1 MNIIGG
7 KVGTNYNVEGNGY
20 VFGGSKGK
28 VWFGANATTEEE
40 ITEQRYTEAHIANV
54 RETAVTIGTTDGE
67 YQPAIRTVYGG
78 GEDGH
83 VYEDAHVIINNGTI
97 ARSVFGGG
105 KGTSTYKT
113 YLWDPGNAGNNKAE
127 SAHSW
132 TAGKVYGNTNVTMNG
147 GSVGWFIYGGG
158 NMASVGKGNYSGGAD
173 DYSTGGYGELP
184 SASGNLWTT
193 AYTDQNPTKDLPY
206 HFLNSGIATVTIK
219 GGTVGAT
226 DAGLEN
232 NIPKGSVFGGSR
244 GYVAKSETKSPRY
257 RYMPDFFLG
266 YVNKAIVNIG
276 GTTAE
281 GAVAT
286 AGPTIYGS
294 VYGGGQDGHVRNN
307 TEVKIFKGSIT
318 GQGAVNDP
326 AGRSGH
332 VFGAGSGIGTYTDG
346 GKTYCNSSSGS
357 VTCTTL
363 VEVNGGSVAGSIYGG
378 GALASVGPYRPTGS
392 SSELHAAT
400 PEHKSCSYT
409 KVDIKGGAIGGNV
422 YGASRGPSEAYLKS
436 QFTDQSITYNQDMFA
451 TDIWSDVNISGGTID
466 GNVYGGGEG
475 GRVIESTTVILTGG
489 VIGTASAGGD
499 VFGGGK
505 GSQNLQAIVG
515 GDATVE
521 LNPNMTATDEGC
533 VVRRIFGCNDVNGS
547 PLGHASVHVYATQ
560 HRNKTDNP
568 KIGNK
573 YEKYGDV
580 EEYTPANYT
589 TYTYEGKTLE
599 DLAKDVGMSDS
610 DITTYKAAIT
620 AAAEGDKATKLEEWR
635 EAISVKKYDVL
646 AVYGGGN
653 LAPYEPTNINSEVT
667 SVVIDGCQLTSIK
680 QVYGGGNAA
689 FVPGT
694 SVRVNEAYEIDE
706 VFGGGNGKDIYLDPR
721 DNKWYQNPGANVGY
735 SDFTHDGTET
745 GADLANAISK
755 IDNDDAT
762 DSDPAIA
769 KTKREN
775 NYKLGSGVATTNV
788 LGGRIHLAYGGSNK
802 RGNISNM
809 VLSVYQ
815 ESGTCEMVVDHAY
828 GAGKDADTDATPVL
842 KMDCVGYM
850 ERVFGGSTNADVYND
865 IVLTITNGNYGEVY
879 GGNDRDGA
887 VYGSITVNIEEGGCL
902 PIHIGNLY
910 AGGYMAPYSKY
921 GYEKNTD
928 GTYKRDAVSGK
939 LIPLKSGDN
948 PVNDPCIN
956 VISASSI
963 GNIYGGGYQAAVVA
977 NPHVNVNMKAGRV
990 EVVNKG
996 TTESPIWKDNEGK
1009 ADTEK
1014 VKTTTYPAEVVYDE
1028 ITYHISDEGL
1038 RVNVDR
1044 LEMTSDLET
1053 ALLAQLSGTSE
1064 DPDDYKK
1071 TEDPKTYVYRDITG
1085 IFHKVSTVIERER
1098 HWARLPIGYISD
1110 NVYGGGNEADIIG
1123 STYLEIG
1130 TGTHHDMSNPTA
1142 APTAWD
1148 PARNAADIRGAVFGG
1163 GDEGNVTGNTYVTF
1177 ANGTVQKAI
1186 YGGGDL
1192 GDVGTTTAIPAADP
1206 GNYTWADDTGVSNV
1220 TITGGQV
1227 GPTTP
1232 TDELPGNV
1240 FGGGKGDNTS
1250 FYCEKGMVYGTNVS
1264 IENGTVKGSVY
1275 GGGEIGRVE
1284 QNTVVTIGLETG
1296 VSTPVVEGYVFGAGK
1311 GLETHG
1317 YAALVRGNPTV
1328 TIQGDAEVG
1337 KSVYGGGEIAS
1348 VGSFWVNTPS
1358 LPSSAPEVPEGTPIG
1373 MPYELKVPSSGKCT
1387 VIVQGN
1393 AEIGP
1398 DDMAMTKAAGPDDFG
1413 HVFGAGKGI
1422 LPREFDYASETDEHK
1437 PKRMINSGGENTWE
1451 WFADEPHYVTFIE
1464 TQAMVGATDVTIGG
1478 SAFIKGSVYGG
1489 SENGHVLNNTKV
1501 TIADQCQIG
1510 NGYVQMADAG
1520 TYLDTKVS
1528 VNRRYTATEWSEGRL
1543 YPEGDLATLVGDN
1556 YQHSLPECASWEY
1569 KTPYAA
1575 HDVYDLNDNN
1585 QPKFATDGH
1594 TFYGNVFGGGSG
1606 LFPYKRNPAWIKDT
1620 ERSAKEG
1627 IPVDA
1632 NGLSDGVWLRSA
1644 GAVYGNTEVI
1654 ITGGHILTN
1663 VYGGNE
1669 MTDVG
1674 KFKLDHSSAPT
1685 IPKVGGTCTVKMSGG
1700 TLGVPRTL
1708 GQIAAHPVTCY
1719 LFGAGKGDQR
1729 VNFNTW
1735 TNVNHTIVE
1744 VTDEARIYGS
1754 VFGGGE
1760 DGHVLGDVQLDVKSG
1775 KTVGTDAAAI
1785 RYPYIGT
1792 TGTSYVDGNIFG
1804 GGRGFSGEAL
1814 TAGSVGGN
1822 VTVNISDGTMFGSV
1836 YGGGRLA
1843 SVGTKFTAVTDPYYG
1858 QLQPDTDTDVYFT
1871 QSEIEAAQYGEA
1883 AYGKTTSDIKIY
1895 KGTHGHITVNIS
1907 GGTIGNTSLVGTE
1920 AGAEHSGN
1928 VFGGSMGRLTLLD
1941 GTINPLW
1948 PKMAVVKTAKTNIS
1962 GTALITGSVYGG
1974 CELSMLR
1981 GDSHVTIGGVL
1992 GADNTTITSTESDN
2006 PVIKRNVFGGGYGS
2020 DDYTTET
2027 KISAGG
2033 FSSDTYTF
2041 KPMQLAGIVCGDTYV
2056 NIKRGS
2062 VMNNVY
2068 GGGDMATVGLIDFNN
2083 AVHHTSVKDGFG
2095 LSWPYKMTFIP
2106 YDDSGVSTAIGGTT
2120 NVTITGGRIGSS
2132 TTSTPGVDNGNIYG
2146 GGKGKAG
2153 ATSDFEFCG
2162 NAKNTYVTIN
2172 YTAGVPADTEASDAQ
2187 LILGSVFGGAEDGH
2201 VIEDTHVSMQSGLV
2215 THSLFAGGRGQGT
2228 YSGTLRK
2235 LAGEGTYTTDVRSI
2249 TAGKVYG
2256 NTYLEMTGGAVW
2268 HNVFGG
2274 GFMASVG
2281 KGNYAGGADDYA
2293 TIGYGETI
2301 ESNLWA
2307 HSNNFNPN
2315 MPISNTNVPETM
2327 ADYFLSS
2334 GKAYLTITGGT
2345 VGQLDNTLWDGLPS
2359 GSVFGSSRGIAAPN
2373 ITDYDKITPEY
2384 CPDFFA
2390 GYVNET
2396 FMTIGGDYKCIKAC
2410 VDKNGTVHVPG
2421 RTLSANQMKAMF
2433 TGTAILTGDT
2443 PSAEYWIPITGDG
2456 PKIYGSV
2463 YGGGQDGHVRREAH
2477 MIINKGEVGIPY
2489 TEANR
2494 STLGTSSGMSLEEE
2508 LNDPRW
2514 LLRGN
2519 LFGAGSGISQYSYDM
2534 DGDPA
2539 TPNETG
2545 YSTSAGSV
2553 THFTVIDVYGGII
2566 HRNIY
2571 GGGSLASVGP
2581 PPVGSTE
2588 ITPKGSDPAL
2598 YGTQSLNI
2606 VNIYGTVGTP
2616 DGYVSGF
2623 TFNPVYGGEVYGASR
2638 GMTTL
2643 DSNLFSTSVWT
2654 RVNIFD
2660 GARIMNNVFG
2670 GGDAGVVKKDTEV
2683 NIGDEKP

>member
-1 MNIIGG
+1 MNI
-7 KVGTNYNVEGNGY
+7 
-20 VFGGSKGK
+20 S
-28 VWFGANATTEEE
+28 
-40 ITEQRYTEAHIANV
+40 
-54 RETAVTIGTTDGE
+54 D
-67 YQPAIRTVYGG
+67 
-78 GEDGH
+78 
-83 VYEDAHVIINNGTI
+83 GTI
-97 ARSVFGGG
+97 A
-105 KGTSTYKT
+105 
-113 YLWDPGNAGNNKAE
+113 
-127 SAHSW
+127 
-132 TAGKVYGNTNVTMNG
+132 
-147 GSVGWFIYGGG
+147 
-158 NMASVGKGNYSGGAD
+158 
-173 DYSTGGYGELP
+173 
-184 SASGNLWTT
+184 
-193 AYTDQNPTKDLPY
+193 
-206 HFLNSGIATVTIK
+206 
-219 GGTVGAT
+219 
-226 DAGLEN
+226 
-232 NIPKGSVFGGSR
+232 
-244 GYVAKSETKSPRY
+244 
-257 RYMPDFFLG
+257 
-266 YVNKAIVNIG
+266 
-276 GTTAE
+276 
-281 GAVAT
+281 
-286 AGPTIYGS
+286 
-294 VYGGGQDGHVRNN
+294 
-307 TEVKIFKGSIT
+307 
-318 GQGAVNDP
+318 
-326 AGRSGH
+326 
-332 VFGAGSGIGTYTDG
+332 
-346 GKTYCNSSSGS
+346 
-357 VTCTTL
+357 
-363 VEVNGGSVAGSIYGG
+363 
-378 GALASVGPYRPTGS
+378 
-392 SSELHAAT
+392 
-400 PEHKSCSYT
+400 
-409 KVDIKGGAIGGNV
+409 
-422 YGASRGPSEAYLKS
+422 
-436 QFTDQSITYNQDMFA
+436 
-451 TDIWSDVNISGGTID
+451 

-505 GSQNLQAIVG
+505 GSQNLPAIVG

-653 LAPYEPTNINSEVT
+653 LAPYEPTNINNEVT

-735 SDFTHDGTET
+735 KDFTEKGSES
-745 GADLANAISK
+745 GADEANAISQ
-755 IDNDDAT
+755 NDKADAT

-996 TTESPIWKDNEGK
+996 TTERPIWKDNEGK
-1009 ADTEK
+1009 ADTKK

-1053 ALLAQLSGTSE
+1053 ALTAQLSGTSE

-1071 TEDPKTYVYRDITG
+1071 TEDLKTYVYRDITG
-1085 IFHKVSTVIERER
+1085 IFHKVSTVIERDR

-1186 YGGGDL
+1186 YGGGDE

-1240 FGGGKGDNTS
+1240 FGGGKGDLSS
-1250 FYCEKGMVYGTNVS
+1250 FYCEKGMVYATNVS
-1264 IENGTVKGSVY
+1264 IENGTVKGNVY

-1284 QNTVVTIGLETG
+1284 QNTAVTIGLEGNT
-1296 VSTPVVEGYVFGAGK
+1296 TNEITIEGDVFGAAK
-1311 GLETHG
+1311 GIETHG
-1317 YAALVRGNPTV
+1317 YSALVRGNSSVTV
-1328 TIQGDAEVG
+1328 QGKAWVNG
-1337 KSVYGGGEIAS
+1337 NVYGGDEVAS
-1348 VGSFWVNTPS
+1348 VGKYNVKKAANDPVG
-1358 LPSSAPEVPEGTPIG
+1358 APDWLPIG
-1373 MPYELKVPSSGKCT
+1373 MPYALVNSNSGYCT
-1387 VIVQGN
+1387 VIIRDN

-1398 DDMAMTKAAGPDDFG
+1398 NNMVMHNTTTHKPDDKG
-1413 HVFGAGKGI
+1413 HVFGAGKSVTPYQEYGGYTAGLE
-1422 LPREFDYASETDEHK
+1422 LPWRVNKDGTEDHFNTATYGEKKEAKYLQYLETL
-1437 PKRMINSGGENTWE
+1437 
-1451 WFADEPHYVTFIE
+1451 ALA
-1464 TQAMVGATDVTIGG
+1464 TQTDVTIGG
-1478 SAFIKGSVYGG
+1478 NAFIKGSIYGG
-1489 SENGHVLNNTKV
+1489 SENGLVQKDTHVR
-1501 TIADQCQIG
+1501 IQGDCQIG
-1510 NGYVQMADAG
+1510 NGY
-1520 TYLDTKVS
+1520 DTSTNTS
-1528 VNRRYTATEWSEGRL
+1528 VNRPYTAEEWATE
-1543 YPEGDLATLVGDN
+1543 
-1556 YQHSLPECASWEY
+1556 SLPECSHWVYGRDTTIAEKVTKIFY
-1569 KTPYAA
+1569 PY
-1575 HDVYDLNDNN
+1575 DPFGEGEGVSVGC
-1585 QPKFATDGH
+1585 DGH

-1606 LFPYKRNPAWIKDT
+1606 YYPY
-1620 ERSAKEG
+1620 AKG
-1627 IPVDA
+1627 KWRRA
-1632 NGLSDGVWLRSA
+1632 A
-1644 GAVYGNTEVI
+1644 GAVFGNTVVD
-1654 ITGGHILTN
+1654 ITGGHILTS

-1674 KFKLDHSSAPT
+1674 TFARDENGDLTLTPVENGK
-1685 IPKVGGTCTVKMSGG
+1685 CTVNMTGG

-1708 GQIAAHPVTCY
+1708 AQIAAHPVTCY

-1729 VNFNTW
+1729 TNFNMW
-1735 TNVNHTIVE
+1735 TNVIETE
-1744 VTDEARIYGS
+1744 VNVSGNARIFGS
-1754 VFGGGE
+1754 TFGGGE
-1760 DGHVLGDVQLDVKSG
+1760 DGHVINNAVTNIGGTVNIDLNGDGDTDDEGETFTAQSG
-1775 KTVGTDAAAI
+1775 LK
-1785 RYPYIGT
+1785 IGT
-1792 TGTSYVDGNIFG
+1792 TGTSYVDGNVFG
-1804 GGRGFSGEAL
+1804 GGRGFSGEAI
-1814 TAGSVGGN
+1814 TAGSISGN
-1822 VTVNISDGTMFGSV
+1822 VTVNISGGTMLGSV

-1858 QLQPDTDTDVYFT
+1858 QLQPDADANIYFT
-1871 QSEIEAAQYGEA
+1871 QEEIDAAKAGDD
-1883 AYGKTTSDIKIY
+1883 AYGKTTEDIKIPA
-1895 KGTHGHITVNIS
+1895 GSHGHVTVNIS

-1920 AGAEHSGN
+1920 TGAEHSGN

-1941 GTINPLW
+1941 GSTNPIW
-1948 PKMAVVKTAKTNIS
+1948 PKMAVTKSSKTNIS
-1962 GTALITGSVYGG
+1962 GSALITGSVYGG
-1974 CELSMLR
+1974 GELSMLR
-1981 GDSHVTIGGVL
+1981 GDSYVTIGGVL

-2006 PVIKRNVFGGGYGS
+2006 PVINRNVFGGGYGS
-2020 DDYTTET
+2020 NEYTNHIATIT
-2027 KISAGG
+2027 AGG

-2041 KPMQLAGIVCGDTYV
+2041 TPMQLAGIVCGDTHV

-2062 VMNNVY
+2062 VKNNIY

-2083 AVHHTSVKDGFG
+2083 AVHHTSVTDGFG

-2215 THSLFAGGRGQGT
+2215 TQSLFAGGRGQGT

-2293 TIGYGETI
+2293 TGGYGETI
-2301 ESNLWA
+2301 TGKLWE
-2307 HSNNFNPN
+2307 HSASFNPN
-2315 MPISNTNVPETM
+2315 APISLANVPVTD

-2345 VGQLDNTLWDGLPS
+2345 VGKLESDLWDGLPS
-2359 GSVFGSSRGIAAPN
+2359 GNVFGSSRGVSAPN
-2373 ITDYDKITPEY
+2373 ITDFTMVSPEY
-2384 CPDFFA
+2384 CPDFFS

-2396 FMTIGGDYKCIKAC
+2396 FMTIGGDYKCVKPC
-2410 VDKNGTVHVPG
+2410 FDKNGTMHIPG
-2421 RTLSANQMKAMF
+2421 RTLSATQMKNLF
-2433 TGTAILTGDT
+2433 TGTAILTGET
-2443 PSAEYWIPITGDG
+2443 PSAEFWTPLAGDG
-2456 PKIYGSV
+2456 PRIYGSV

-2477 MIINKGEVGIPY
+2477 MIINKGEVGVPY
-2489 TEANR
+2489 TDENR
-2494 STLGTSSGMSLEEE
+2494 TALGTSALSQTEE
-2508 LNDPRW
+2508 LDDPRW
-2514 LLRGN
+2514 MLRGN
-2519 LFGAGSGISQYSYDM
+2519 LFGAGSGLDQYAFDLNG
-2534 DGDPA
+2534 DGNTDA
-2539 TPNETG
+2539 GETG

-2553 THFTVIDVYGGII
+2553 THFTLIDVFGGTI
-2566 HRNIY
+2566 HRNVY

-2588 ITPKGSDPAL
+2588 ITPKGSNPAL
-2598 YGTQSLNI
+2598 YGNQSQNI
-2606 VNIYGTVGTP
+2606 INIYSTVGTP
-2616 DGYVSGF
+2616 DGYPNGTTSF
-2623 TFNPVYGGEVYGASR
+2623 KYNPVYGGEVYGASR

-2660 GARIMNNVFG
+2660 GAHIMNNVFG
-2670 GGDAGVVKKDTEV
+2670 GGDAGLVKKDTDVRVGE
-2683 NIGDEKP
+2683 EP